1 MARRMATKVYR
12 LFRNLG
18 VVGYSS
24 KKNIFGIHPLVVS
37 TAYIGLSIGLCYLL
51 RRAVK
56 SWMSDN
62 VFRDILLEF
71 LTTLEMCISFFE
83 LIVVTEN
90 WGIEAYAIFLFLLV
104 LIWERTW
111 TDASA
116 CPYTALE
123 EVIEGQRDYS
133 NAALR
138 VFGQLAGGLVT
149 FSLVQLFWAMELVH
163 THKGKAFEDCTAD
176 LQVPMCMGAFI
187 EALGTCLCRLVGRW
201 LSFTGNKFAS
211 LINALCTTV
220 IVVAAFDTTGGYF
233 NPALA
238 TSLKLG
244 CEGNTF
250 MEHFVTYWVG
260 AVIGSVA
267 AYYIFN
273 SQKVQDYLEGFKPKT
288 E

>member
-1 MARRMATKVYR
+1 MAKRMATKVYR

-18 VVGYSS
+18 LVGYSS
-24 KKNIFGIHPLVVS
+24 KKNIFGIHPLVIS
-37 TAYIGLSIGLCYLL
+37 TAYITLSIGCCYIL

-56 SWMSDN
+56 SLLNDN
-62 VFRDILLEF
+62 VFRDIILEF
-71 LTTLEMCISFFE
+71 ITTIEMCICFFE
-83 LIVVTEN
+83 LIIVTEN
-90 WGIEAYAIFLFLLV
+90 WGIIAYAISLFLLTIFWDN
-104 LIWERTW
+104 IWS
-111 TDASA
+111 DASA
-116 CPYTALE
+116 CPYTLLE
-123 EVIEGQRDYS
+123 EVIEGQREYS

-138 VFGQLAGGLVT
+138 ICGQIAGALVT
-149 FSLVQLFWAMELVH
+149 FSFVQLFWAMELVY

-187 EALGTCLCRLVGRW
+187 EAVGTCLCRLISRALGY
-201 LSFTGNKFAS
+201 TENKFS
-211 LINALCTTV
+211 SIINALCSTI

-250 MEHFVTYWVG
+250 MEHFVTYWAG
-260 AVIGSVA
+260 AIIGSVA
-267 AYYIFN
+267 AYYIFQ
-273 SQKVQDYLEGFKPKT
+273 SQKVQEYMEKVKPKT

>member
-1 MARRMATKVYR
+1 MTTS
-12 LFRNLG
+12 LFLYSRNFCEI
-18 VVGYSS
+18 S
-24 KKNIFGIHPLVVS
+24 NVS
-37 TAYIGLSIGLCYLL
+37 
-51 RRAVK
+51 
-56 SWMSDN
+56 
-62 VFRDILLEF
+62 
-71 LTTLEMCISFFE
+71 
-83 LIVVTEN
+83 VTEN
-90 WGIEAYAIFLFLLV
+90 YGIEAYAAFLFLLV
-104 LIWERTW
+104 LLWDRTW

-138 VFGQLAGGLVT
+138 VFGQISGGLVT

-163 THKGKAFEDCTAD
+163 THKGKAFEECTAD

-187 EALGTCLCRLVGRW
+187 EALGTCLCRLIARW
-201 LSFTGNKFAS
+201 LSFTENRFAG
-211 LINALCTTV
+211 LINAVCTTI
-220 IVVAAFDTTGGYF
+220 IVVAGEFLHNQGHTIFLEFREKISSPFYTVPAFDTTGGYF

-250 MEHFVTYWVG
+250 TEHLVTYWVG
-260 AVIGSVA
+260 SIIGSVA
-267 AYYIFN
+267 AYYIFQ
-273 SQKVQDYLEGFKPKT
+273 SQKVQDYLEGQKPKT